1 MVAQLV
7 VQHVLPPTVLAAVP
21 LSAALH
27 VASRINE
34 QLACPVAAFVL
45 KFVLWHAVQD
55 PDAVAPAAVG
65 RGCVYVFAGQGF
77 VVPAV
82 ALAAHQ
88 WPPGHLL
95 IVHDDVPATQK

>member
-1 MVAQLV
+1 M

-27 VASRINE
+27 VASRICE

-45 KFVLWHAVQD
+45 KFALWHAVQD
-55 PDAVAPAAVG
+55 PTAVAPAAVG

-88 WPPGHLL
+88 WPAGHLL

>member
-1 MVAQLV
+1 M

-27 VASRINE
+27 VASRMKA

-55 PDAVAPAAVG
+55 PTAVAPAAVG
-65 RGCVYVFAGQGF
+65 RGCVYVFAAQGF
-77 VVPAV
+77 VVPNV
-82 ALAAHQ
+82 ALAPHQ
-88 WPPGHLL
+88 WPAGHLL
-95 IVHDDVPATQK
+95 IVHSDVPAAQK